1 MTTTVH
7 ICASQ
12 RETSDFLGAAS
23 AFLMTIAG
31 GLPVRDAMLGP
42 AQGDL

>member
-23 AFLMTIAG
+23 ALLMTSVGGRPVHDAIAE
-31 GLPVRDAMLGP
+31 
-42 AQGDL
+42 QGDL